1 MTDYNNYDTFL
12 NPLDALAFDIAQ
24 TTTESDQQNAAAE
37 LALWTNAQFT
47 FDVKPGT
54 GIFDDEKSSISS
66 PTIKSPV
73 AESVN
78 PLETTITNNNNP
90 STKNNNSVDDNDPI
104 TYEKL
109 VNYLDFELP
118 QQQKKQ
124 QEQKQQQQ
132 QQQQQYQQQQKFNPE
147 GLVSSYN
154 SQQQQKSFPSTPI
167 STVPNSPVLVPAS
180 NSSPSSVAINLPV
193 QQQQQQQPA
202 NLVGGRQILP
212 KPVMI
217 NPLDLASLLIA
228 PLQFNNSN
236 NNVTATATGGLNL
249 NSLTT
254 SSITSPI
261 LTPTINLTAKKTRKK
276 STTTTTTTAGVK
288 RERDESM
295 TEEERL
301 AEEDK
306 RRRNTAASARFRIK
320 KKLREQAM
328 EQSVRDMTQKSE
340 KLQERVN
347 ELEMEIKLLRSL
359 LTEKEMATTNN
370 SA

>member
-1 MTDYNNYDTFL
+1 MTDYSYDTFL

-24 TTTESDQQNAAAE
+24 TTTETDQQNAAAE

-47 FDVKPGT
+47 FDVKPGS
-54 GIFDDEKSSISS
+54 GIFDDEKSSICS
-66 PTIKSPV
+66 PTIQSPKS
-73 AESVN
+73 ESVN
-78 PLETTITNNNNP
+78 PLETTINNNNKQ
-90 STKNNNSVDDNDPI
+90 SSIKNDDNDPI

-124 QEQKQQQQ
+124 HEQKQQQQ
-132 QQQQQYQQQQKFNPE
+132 YQEQKFNPE
-147 GLVSSYN
+147 GLVN
-154 SQQQQKSFPSTPI
+154 SFNSQQKSFPSTPI
-167 STVPNSPVLVPAS
+167 STVPNSPTLVPTTATTSAS
-180 NSSPSSVAINLPV
+180 SSPSISHLAMNSSIS
-193 QQQQQQQPA
+193 QQQPV
-202 NLVGGRQILP
+202 NVVGGRQILP

-228 PLQFNNSN
+228 PLQFNNN
-236 NNVTATATGGLNL
+236 HVTSATTGLNL
-249 NSLTT
+249 NSL
-254 SSITSPI
+254 TSPI
-261 LTPTINLTAKKTRKK
+261 LTPTINLTAKKPRKK
-276 STTTTTTTAGVK
+276 STTPTSVTAGVK
-288 RERDESM
+288 RDRDDTL
-295 TEEERL
+295 TEEEKV

-347 ELEMEIKLLRSL
+347 ELELEIKLLRSL
-359 LTEKEMATTNN
+359 LTEKEMTTIN
-370 SA
+370 SSA